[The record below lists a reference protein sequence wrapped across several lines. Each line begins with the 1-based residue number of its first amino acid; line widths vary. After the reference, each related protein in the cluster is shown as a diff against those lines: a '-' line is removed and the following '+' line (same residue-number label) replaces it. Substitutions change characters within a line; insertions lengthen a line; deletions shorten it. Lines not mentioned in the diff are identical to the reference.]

1 MASEKKTDYTN
12 ESQQNLMRTVQY
24 LATDVTRVM
33 GQKELEEALELS
45 YSKVNFTLHNL
56 RMAGWAEQVADG
68 WRLSPLIV
76 KIAVSVQKGLADTA
90 QRYLGNGG

>member
-1 MASEKKTDYTN
+1 MAGDKKTDYTN
-12 ESQQNLMRTVQY
+12 ESQQNLMRIVQY

-33 GQKELEEALELS
+33 SQREIEEALELS

-56 RMAGWAEQVADG
+56 RMQNWTEQVADG

-76 KIAVSVQKGLADTA
+76 RIADSVRKGFADTA
-90 QRYLGNGG
+90 QRYLGT

>member
-1 MASEKKTDYTN
+1 MAGDKKTDYTN
-12 ESQQNLMRTVQY
+12 ESQQNLMKIVQY

-33 GQKELEEALELS
+33 GQKEIEEALELS

-56 RMAGWAEQVADG
+56 RMQGWAEQVADG

-76 KIAVSVQKGLADTA
+76 KIAVAAHRGIADTM
-90 QRYLGNGG
+90 QRYGGTT

>member
-1 MASEKKTDYTN
+1 MAADKKTDYTI
-12 ESQQNLMRTVQY
+12 EAQQNLMRIVQY

-33 GQKELEEALELS
+33 SQKEIEEALALT
-45 YSKVNFTLHNL
+45 YNRVNFALHNL

-76 KIAVSVQKGLADTA
+76 RIADSVRKGLADTA
-90 QRYLGNGG
+90 QRYLGTS

>member
-1 MASEKKTDYTN
+1 MADKKTDYTIV
-12 ESQQNLMRTVQY
+12 SQQNLMRVVQY

-33 GQKELEEALELS
+33 SQREIEEALELTYNQVS
-45 YSKVNFTLHNL
+45 FTLHNL

-76 KIAVSVQKGLADTA
+76 RIADSVRKGIADTA
-90 QRYLGNGG
+90 QRYLGNG